1 MPKKRALCEKLKKN
15 CYICRRFVKRKA
27 LFGAQKLKLINM
39 TFYVKEVRNAYMP
52 PLIEVIELSAAE
64 ALLETSLSGTV
75 DPFEWDDNYEN
86 GMF

>member
-1 MPKKRALCEKLKKN
+1 
-15 CYICRRFVKRKA
+15 
-27 LFGAQKLKLINM
+27 M
-39 TFYVKEVRNAYMP
+39 TFYVKESRNAYIP
-52 PLIEVIELSAAE
+52 PHIEVIELSAAE